1 MGPTAESIEKLK
13 LIPKQEMKEGWPNTS
28 LSIYAKT
35 VGYHVANFQ
44 KMSSGEFK
52 KQLKLPRVK

>member
-1 MGPTAESIEKLK
+1 
-13 LIPKQEMKEGWPNTS
+13 MKEGWPNTS

-52 KQLKLPRVK
+52 KQLKLSRVK